1 MLLGPSPGAGRL
13 GWRTEGEQSHD
24 RDWVPVHRRAAV
36 PRASPV
42 PAPSIAELTVARPKR
57 PAAGAVRYV
66 LDGELRTVEGSDPTR
81 TVLQHL
87 REDLGRTGTKE
98 GCAEGDCGAC
108 TVVLG
113 ELDGNR
119 VRYRSINSCIQFL
132 PTLDGRALFTV
143 ESLKDRATGA
153 LHPVQHAL
161 ADGHGSQCG
170 FCTPGFVMSLFAL
183 YKTQS
188 APDRTA
194 INDALAG
201 NLCRCTGYRPIVE
214 AARSMYSLGAAIPAA
229 QQDCVRSPAGSR
241 SRAAARSESELVR
254 TLKGL
259 KRRKGLVLQHV
270 NGAFHAPRTADEL
283 ATVRA
288 RLPDARLLAG
298 GTDVG
303 LWVTKQHRQLGDI
316 IYLGNVA
323 DLQHVAVTAQHVEI
337 GAAVSLTDA
346 VGALDR
352 HYPELRELWRR
363 FASPPIRNA
372 GTLAGN
378 VANGSPIGDSMPPLI
393 ALGAS
398 VVLRR
403 GAARRELPLEDLYL
417 AYQATALQPGEFV
430 ERVRVPLPRPGV
442 RCAAYK
448 IAKRFDQ
455 DISAVCAAFAI
466 ELDGGMVRSARVAL
480 GGMAATP
487 KRARASE
494 AALAGEPWNS
504 ATCARAAAALAQDY
518 TPIADMR
525 ASAAYRLTVAQ
536 NLLRKFHLETSGALA
551 GAPSR
556 LYDMEMV
563 PTRSGESEDLQGGV
577 APLFQRA
584 PS

>member
-1 MLLGPSPGAGRL
+1 MA
-13 GWRTEGEQSHD
+13 T
-24 RDWVPVHRRAAV
+24 
-36 PRASPV
+36 
-42 PAPSIAELTVARPKR
+42 PKSGGS
-57 PAAGAVRYV
+57 ATIRYL
-66 LDGELRTVEGSDPTR
+66 LDGELRTLEGVDPTR

-108 TVVLG
+108 TVVLA
-113 ELDGNR
+113 ELAGSR
-119 VRYRSINSCIQFL
+119 VRYRSINSCIQFV

-153 LHPVQHAL
+153 LHPVQQAL

-183 YKTQS
+183 YKSQP
-188 APDRTA
+188 APDRAA

-214 AARSMYSLGAAIPAA
+214 AGRHMYTLGAAIPPA
-229 QQDCVRSPAGSR
+229 QQDCIRAPAGSK
-241 SRAAARSESELVR
+241 SRAAAKSESDLAR
-254 TLKGL
+254 ALKGL
-259 KRRKGLVLQHV
+259 KRRKGLVLRQAS
-270 NGAFHAPRTADEL
+270 GTFHSPRTLEEL
-283 ATVRA
+283 AAVQERFPEA
-288 RLPDARLLAG
+288 RMLAG

-303 LWVTKQHRQLGDI
+303 LWVTKQHRRLGDI
-316 IYLGNVA
+316 IYLGNVGE
-323 DLQHVAVTAQHVEI
+323 LQRIEESAGHVDI
-337 GAAVSLTDA
+337 GAAVVLTDA
-346 VGALDR
+346 VAALDR

-398 VVLRR
+398 VVLRK
-403 GAARRELPLEDLYL
+403 GALRRELPLEDFYV
-417 AYQATALQPGEFV
+417 AYQTTALQPGEFV

-442 RCAAYK
+442 RFAAYK
-448 IAKRFDQ
+448 ISKRFDQ
-455 DISAVCAAFAI
+455 DISAVCAAFTIALEGGAI
-466 ELDGGMVRSARVAL
+466 RSARVAF

-487 KRARASE
+487 KRAPSCE
-494 AALAGEPWNS
+494 AALAGQPWNA
-504 ATCARAAAALAQDY
+504 ATCERAAAALAKDY

-525 ASAAYRLTVAQ
+525 ASAAYRLKVAQ
-536 NLLRKFHLETSGALA
+536 NLLRKFHLESSGALA

-556 LYDMEMV
+556 LYDMEGV
-563 PTRSGESEDLQGGV
+563 PS
-577 APLFQRA
+577 
-584 PS
+584 